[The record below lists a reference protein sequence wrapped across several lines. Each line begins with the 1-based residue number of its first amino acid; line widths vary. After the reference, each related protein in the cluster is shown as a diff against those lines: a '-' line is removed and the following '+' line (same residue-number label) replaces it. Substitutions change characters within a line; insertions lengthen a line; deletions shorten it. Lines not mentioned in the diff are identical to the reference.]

1 MRVKLRYCIGIV
13 GIIVIYSIYSERE
26 SLHWEGS
33 PFTMVFD
40 ELKQDEM
47 LLYMEMYA

>member
-1 MRVKLRYCIGIV
+1 MRVKLRYCIVSIV
-13 GIIVIYSIYSERE
+13 GIIVIYSERE

-33 PFTMVFD
+33 PFTTVFD

-47 LLYMEMYA
+47 LLYMEMYT